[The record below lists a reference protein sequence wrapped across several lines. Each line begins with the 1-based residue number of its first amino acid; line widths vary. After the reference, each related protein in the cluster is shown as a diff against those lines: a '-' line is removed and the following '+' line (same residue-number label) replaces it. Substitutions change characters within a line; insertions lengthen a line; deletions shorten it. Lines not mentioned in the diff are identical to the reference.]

1 MRRSRDCVQSAGASV
16 SMRRL
21 QRAGAGL
28 VEYVLL
34 IALVAV
40 GLVMMLIQFRQQ
52 PGRILNDAQG
62 SVGNTGISAY
72 GAAAAVH
79 SGNTDAS
86 RSSSDANGATGNGNG
101 NGNNG
106 NGNGNGGGNGSNGN
120 DTR

>member
-1 MRRSRDCVQSAGASV
+1 
-16 SMRRL
+16 
-21 QRAGAGL
+21 
-28 VEYVLL
+28 
-34 IALVAV
+34 V
-40 GLVMMLIQFRQQ
+40 GLVMMLLQFRHQ

-62 SVGNTGISAY
+62 SVSNTGLSTY
-72 GAAAAVH
+72 GAAATVN

-86 RSSSDANGATGNGNG
+86 RNNGNANANTGNRNG